1 MYKTVLIERDAR
13 GVATMT
19 LNRPE
24 KHNAMSGEMLLEL
37 KAAAEQLALDDEV
50 RVVVL
55 TGAGKS
61 FCAGGDLGWMQ
72 QQMQADAATR
82 GAEAR
87 VLAEMLQVLNTL
99 PKPLIGAIQGNAFG
113 GGVGMSGARS
123 GSDVDDY
130 AECAAAQYA
139 LIRGYGFARHVRTT
153 MKQAGGN
160 QTADAVY
167 TISPS
172 LPRGL
177 RTIDAEVV
185 VANCAAN
192 GIPTV

>member
-1 MYKTVLIERDAR
+1 VIRVALISSLTLAGCAPIPGGSADGFDPDYH
-13 GVATMT
+13 GVRT
-19 LNRPE
+19 
-24 KHNAMSGEMLLEL
+24 SLLE
-37 KAAAEQLALDDEV
+37 
-50 RVVVL
+50 
-55 TGAGKS
+55 
-61 FCAGGDLGWMQ
+61 GDLVQ
-72 QQMQADAATR
+72 FHVT
-82 GAEAR
+82 
-87 VLAEMLQVLNTL
+87 
-99 PKPLIGAIQGNAFG
+99 
-113 GGVGMSGARS
+113 MSGARS

-185 VANCAAN
+185 VANCEAN